1 MTPGRATAVPAR
13 TAAAADPRSMD
24 RRGKLFGELLF
35 EVEVASDIPMTP
47 LSTTVRDGR
56 EQSALTYLL

>member
-1 MTPGRATAVPAR
+1 
-13 TAAAADPRSMD
+13 MD